1 MLCCDLWL
9 PIFSILFVSSKLDD
23 DDNLPFM
30 EALEISK
37 NYNVHQSTS
46 DHFGSKEDEDIP
58 DKVECEEP
66 NLIEANPVSYYW

>member
-1 MLCCDLWL
+1 MIYGY
-9 PIFSILFVSSKLDD
+9 PFSPFSLSLDKLDD

-37 NYNVHQSTS
+37 NYNVHQSIS
-46 DHFGSKEDEDIP
+46 DHFGGKEDEDIP